1 MKDRIVLEAMQ
12 FYGFHGVN
20 PEERSMG
27 QLFLVNLAVEM
38 DLAKPGGSDQLEDT
52 VSYTHLYRTV
62 QSVMEGEPRQLLE
75 AVAQA
80 VADKVLSSYPVDG
93 VEVSVKKL
101 RPPVRGAVTGHPSVE
116 IYRTQGDRK

>member
-12 FYGFHGVN
+12 FHGFHGVN
-20 PEERSMG
+20 PEERTLG
-27 QLFLVNLAVEM
+27 QLFVVNLAVEI
-38 DLAKPGGSDQLEDT
+38 DLTKPGRSDRLEDT

-62 QSVMEGEPRQLLE
+62 QAVMEGEPRMLLE

-80 VADKVLSSYPVDG
+80 VADQVLSSFPVDG

-101 RPPVRGAVTGHPSVE
+101 RPPVRSAVTGQASVE
-116 IYRTQGDRK
+116 IYRTRGDET